1 MKKLPVLSVFVALL
15 AACGGSPR
23 SSPAYAATSFPAEDW
38 SWRERLAPGAT
49 LEVRNINGAIKVD
62 AASGDTVEVVGH
74 KDARRDD
81 AEDVKLEVVEHAG
94 GVTICAIYPAPPGA
108 PANTCK
114 PGGGRMES
122 SDRNHVPVAIAIKLP
137 AGLHFIGRTINGG
150 IETKNLGG
158 DADVSSVNGSIRVSS
173 PGQVR
178 ANTVNGSIHAS
189 FGRTAWTGEIRVAT
203 VNGSVTVE
211 LPAEASTEVS
221 LGTVNGRIDSDFG
234 LAGMTVE
241 PRKPRKL
248 AGTIGAGGRQLKVDT
263 VNGSVNIRRRS

>member
-1 MKKLPVLSVFVALL
+1 MKKLSPCPLVIALF
-15 AACGGSPR
+15 AACAGPSR
-23 SSPAYAATSFPAEDW
+23 AKPAYGAGTPVAEDW
-38 SWRERLAPGAT
+38 VWRDRITTGNT
-49 LEVRNINGAIKVD
+49 LEVRNIDGAIKVD

-74 KDARRDD
+74 KEALCDD
-81 AEDVKLEVVEHAG
+81 AVDVKLEVVKHAQ
-94 GVTICAIYPAPPGA
+94 GVTICAIYPAPPGS
-108 PANTCK
+108 PPNECK
-114 PGGGRMES
+114 PGGGHIELRDHKRVS
-122 SDRNHVPVAIAIKLP
+122 VALAIKLP
-137 AGLHFIGRTINGG
+137 AGLRFVGRTVNGG
-150 IETKNLGG
+150 IETTGLGG

-189 FGRTAWTGEIRVAT
+189 FGRTDWTGELRVAT

-211 LPAEASTEVS
+211 LPPEASTDVT

-234 LAGMTVE
+234 LAGMSVE